1 MSCLAGSDEIK
12 DITPLEES
20 LERLNVHDDESK
32 PTTEQKIQPSVAA
45 ADIEYP
51 PAVGSHDQFVPHLSD
66 ATKTQNEYPQETAST
81 DINRDLEIPSETR
94 EAFNNITT
102 TADTQPGYEESVETQ
117 PKDKSYTDEIE
128 ISPAEEADK
137 TLHPEDDEVSK
148 LGIDEKGEEQ
158 KSENGKSIGSSLT
171 EKLTPVYGKV
181 AEVGN
186 AVKSK
191 VYGTNDGTETKNG
204 DKGVTVKDYLAEKL
218 KPSEEDK
225 ALSEVISEALHKG
238 KEDPLKKEDGKV
250 DSEVEKSEK
259 VFEESNVNSPGK
271 GVVGKVKDVVGSW
284 FVKSPQGNTFSS

>member
-1 MSCLAGSDEIK
+1 
-12 DITPLEES
+12 
-20 LERLNVHDDESK
+20 
-32 PTTEQKIQPSVAA
+32 
-45 ADIEYP
+45 
-51 PAVGSHDQFVPHLSD
+51 
-66 ATKTQNEYPQETAST
+66 
-81 DINRDLEIPSETR
+81 LEIPSETR
-94 EAFNNITT
+94 ETFNNITT
-102 TADTQPGYEESVETQ
+102 TADIQPGYEESVETQ
-117 PKDKSYTDEIE
+117 PKHESYTDEIE
-128 ISPAEEADK
+128 ISPAEEAD
-137 TLHPEDDEVSK
+137 TTIRPEDDEVSK

-158 KSENGKSIGSSLT
+158 KSENGKNIGSSLS

-191 VYGTNDGTETKNG
+191 VYGTSDGTETKNG